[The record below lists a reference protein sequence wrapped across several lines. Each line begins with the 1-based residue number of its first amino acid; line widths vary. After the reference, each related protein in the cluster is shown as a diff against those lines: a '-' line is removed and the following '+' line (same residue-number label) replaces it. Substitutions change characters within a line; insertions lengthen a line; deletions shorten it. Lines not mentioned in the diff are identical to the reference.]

1 VKYGA
6 LPAQPIEQ
14 LGDFQLV
21 DFVDGDVA
29 HGLQQTLRP
38 HGPGHGL
45 NAADAPVEWE
55 LEPVHQTRRPL
66 GERFGALHDQSARRN
81 VDDPALVAKAIQMLN
96 GEQIHLPSQAE
107 TTFHGLLPARLQN
120 DFVPQEESWLDRERA
135 AKFAA
140 N

>member
-1 VKYGA
+1 
-6 LPAQPIEQ
+6 
-14 LGDFQLV
+14 
-21 DFVDGDVA
+21 
-29 HGLQQTLRP
+29 LRP
-38 HGPGHGL
+38 DGSGHRL
-45 NAADAPVEWE
+45 NAAQAPVERE
-55 LEPVHQTRRPL
+55 LQPVHQARRPF

-81 VDDPALVAKAIQMLN
+81 VDDPALVAKAIQVLN

-120 DFVPQEESWLDRERA
+120 DLLPQEESWLDGGRA